1 MNPYSQLQ
9 SFLKGRFSEVV
20 VYAGVMDSVSRKAVE
35 DSLIARY
42 EILSKPQPPAN
53 DPRQILHLRADTGV
67 LLDANCR
74 VKLWKDLSPRH
85 TDFGTPNLGQPH
97 LVFVTPNFD
106 TAEKRVYKTL
116 DSDSLL
122 RPRLVQ
128 QGIGGLAAVAFDG
141 VQTLVDTTSLP
152 LDSGFTLFIV
162 AQDSSGKGVQSAL
175 LDKAPG
181 DLVTNLWNGVDGNFQ
196 MGVGWVQNIAKS
208 SLETPLP
215 TLYESSWNGRTGSI
229 WANGQFLD
237 SGSWNGT
244 VQRSKST
251 WLGAVLNPYA
261 DLQGFL
267 KGQISEVVVYAGELD
282 SASRKAVEDSLIAKF
297 GIISRPL
304 PPANDPRQILH
315 LRADTGVILDANGRV
330 KLWKDLSP
338 RHTDFGTSTLGTPHL
353 VFVTSNIDTASK
365 RVYATL
371 ASDSLLRPRLVQK
384 GIGGLPAVAF
394 DGAQTLADT
403 SSLPLD
409 SGFTLFI
416 VAQDSS
422 GQGVQSAL
430 LDKAPGDLNTDL
442 WNGIDG
448 NFQMGV
454 SWVENIAKSSL
465 ETPLPTLYESS
476 WDGSTG
482 SIWANGQFLD
492 SGSWN
497 GTVQRNKSAWLG
509 AVLNPDADL
518 EGFLKGQIS
527 EVVVYKG
534 TLTNTERQIA
544 ENGLLARYS
553 IHPAT
558 TSLRKAGYTKPSVRF
573 LPDGL
578 EITAAGEGRVC
589 ARSLDGR
596 MLAQAQ
602 LTSGTALLP
611 RLHGAVLLSVYS
623 AGQVH
628 SQLLMDPLR

>member
-175 LDKAPG
+175 LDKGPG
-181 DLVTNLWNGVDGNFQ
+181 DFNTDLWNGVDGNFQ
-196 MGVGWVQNIAKS
+196 MGVCWVHDIAKS

-215 TLYESSWNGRTGSI
+215 TLYESSWTGRTGSI
-229 WANGQFLD
+229 WANGLFLD
-237 SGSWNGT
+237 SSSWN
-244 VQRSKST
+244 
-251 WLGAVLNPYA
+251 
-261 DLQGFL
+261 D
-267 KGQISEVVVYAGELD
+267 
-282 SASRKAVEDSLIAKF
+282 
-297 GIISRPL
+297 
-304 PPANDPRQILH
+304 
-315 LRADTGVILDANGRV
+315 
-330 KLWKDLSP
+330 
-338 RHTDFGTSTLGTPHL
+338 
-353 VFVTSNIDTASK
+353 
-365 RVYATL
+365 
-371 ASDSLLRPRLVQK
+371 
-384 GIGGLPAVAF
+384 
-394 DGAQTLADT
+394 
-403 SSLPLD
+403 
-409 SGFTLFI
+409 
-416 VAQDSS
+416 
-422 GQGVQSAL
+422 
-430 LDKAPGDLNTDL
+430 
-442 WNGIDG
+442 
-448 NFQMGV
+448 
-454 SWVENIAKSSL
+454 
-465 ETPLPTLYESS
+465 
-476 WDGSTG
+476 
-482 SIWANGQFLD
+482 
-492 SGSWN
+492 
-497 GTVQRNKSAWLG
+497 TVQRNKSTWLG
-509 AVLNPDADL
+509 SVLNPNADL

-527 EVVVYKG
+527 EVLVYKG
-534 TLTNTERQIA
+534 AMTAYARSITENA
-544 ENGLLARYS
+544 LLAKYGIQR
-553 IHPAT
+553 AT
-558 TSLRKAGYTKPSVRF
+558 TAVRKVASAKPSIRF

-596 MLAQAQ
+596 MLAQAP
-602 LTSGTALLP
+602 LSFGRALLP
-611 RLHGAVLLSVYS
+611 RFRGSVLLSVYTP
-623 AGQVH
+623 GQIH
-628 SQLLMDPLR
+628 SQLLVDPSR